1 MVSMFM
7 RHYSSMHGVINTDN
21 VSIMGLTIDYG
32 PYAFMDVYNP
42 AHICN
47 HSDDTGR
54 YSFAVSANLNL
65 TCRGTDLFPI
75 ETTDDDVS
83 SLSDLMVHC

>member
-1 MVSMFM
+1 MLSWLQIGKHTACELSIPAMLSMFM

-42 AHICN
+42 GHICN

-54 YSFAVSANLNL
+54 YSFAVSGTLNL
-65 TCRGTDLFPI
+65 TC
-75 ETTDDDVS
+75 
-83 SLSDLMVHC
+83 